1 MKSEKTTTEKSGLL
15 GFWDLAFMGLGSV
28 VGAGIVTYVGIA
40 ISWTGRSA
48 WIAYAVAIVLGFLA
62 NLPLILMSSAARI
75 KGGNYSFLA
84 TTLGE
89 VGGGWYGVQQILN
102 AFYFSTMALS
112 LGNYMHAISPA
123 IPVKGVAIFSLV
135 LFALI
140 NLFGTSFMAKVQN
153 VLTIILIF
161 GLLMFGLY
169 GMMNAQPGSFDFAAE
184 DFFTDGPDGFM
195 QAVMIL
201 MNSTTGYT
209 LITSFSGSCKKPKT
223 DLPLAMAI
231 VPLFLVVLYC
241 SVGFT
246 MCNVLPIEQTANQP
260 LTAVAQVIFSPVVFY
275 LFVFSGPVMAL
286 ATSLNS
292 SFGIFERP
300 MMQLTRDGW
309 LPEILGNV
317 NKYGIAWKYIII
329 FFFIG
334 ALPIVLDFDIGTI
347 VSNFTFV
354 SSIGYILVAIGIMR
368 YPKTMEG
375 AWENRAWR
383 TPMWLFLAACW
394 IALAIRVFMIWRS
407 FQTANMTM
415 LVASAACLLVMWL
428 WCFYRKKT
436 GKAHVEKSWELQ

>member
-102 AFYFSTMALS
+102 AFYFSTMTLS

-246 MCNVLPIEQTANQP
+246 MCNVLPI
-260 LTAVAQVIFSPVVFY
+260 
-275 LFVFSGPVMAL
+275 
-286 ATSLNS
+286 
-292 SFGIFERP
+292 
-300 MMQLTRDGW
+300 
-309 LPEILGNV
+309 
-317 NKYGIAWKYIII
+317 
-329 FFFIG
+329 
-334 ALPIVLDFDIGTI
+334 
-347 VSNFTFV
+347 
-354 SSIGYILVAIGIMR
+354 
-368 YPKTMEG
+368 
-375 AWENRAWR
+375 
-383 TPMWLFLAACW
+383 
-394 IALAIRVFMIWRS
+394 
-407 FQTANMTM
+407 
-415 LVASAACLLVMWL
+415 
-428 WCFYRKKT
+428 
-436 GKAHVEKSWELQ
+436 

>member
-1 MKSEKTTTEKSGLL
+1 MKKEDSKSGLL

-48 WIAYAVAIVLGFLA
+48 WIAYAAAILLGFLA

-75 KGGNYSFLA
+75 NGGNYSFLA
-84 TTLGE
+84 TTLGD

-112 LGNYMHAISPA
+112 LGNYMHAVSPA
-123 IPVKGVAIFSLV
+123 IPVKGVAIFSLAI
-135 LFALI
+135 FALI
-140 NLFGTSFMAKVQN
+140 NLFGTNFMAKVQN
-153 VLTIILIF
+153 VLSVVLIV
-161 GLLMFGLY
+161 GLLAFGLY
-169 GMMNAQPGSFDFAAE
+169 GMMNAQPGSFDFSAQ
-184 DFFTDGPDGFM
+184 DFFSGGPDGFM
-195 QAVMIL
+195 QAIMIL

-246 MCNVLPIEQTANQP
+246 MCNVLPVEQTANQP
-260 LTAVAQVIFSPVVFY
+260 LTAVAEVIFSPVVYY
-275 LFVFSGPVMAL
+275 LFVFTGPVMAL

-300 MMQLTRDGW
+300 MMQITRDGW
-309 LPEILGNV
+309 LPEWLGTL
-317 NKYGIAWKYIII
+317 NKHGIAWKYIVI

-334 ALPIVLDFDIGTI
+334 ALPIVIDFDIGTI

-354 SSIGYILVAIGIMR
+354 SSIGYIILNIGIMR
-368 YPKTMEG
+368 YPKTMDG

-394 IALAIRVFMIWRS
+394 ISLAIRIFMIWRS
-407 FQTANMTM
+407 LQSSNMTM
-415 LVASAACLLVMWL
+415 LVASAVCLIVMLL
-428 WCFYRKKT
+428 WCVYRKKA

>member
-1 MKSEKTTTEKSGLL
+1 M
-15 GFWDLAFMGLGSV
+15 
-28 VGAGIVTYVGIA
+28 
-40 ISWTGRSA
+40 
-48 WIAYAVAIVLGFLA
+48 
-62 NLPLILMSSAARI
+62 
-75 KGGNYSFLA
+75 
-84 TTLGE
+84 
-89 VGGGWYGVQQILN
+89 
-102 AFYFSTMALS
+102 
-112 LGNYMHAISPA
+112 
-123 IPVKGVAIFSLV
+123 
-135 LFALI
+135 
-140 NLFGTSFMAKVQN
+140 
-153 VLTIILIF
+153 
-161 GLLMFGLY
+161 
-169 GMMNAQPGSFDFAAE
+169 
-184 DFFTDGPDGFM
+184 
-195 QAVMIL
+195 
-201 MNSTTGYT
+201 
-209 LITSFSGSCKKPKT
+209 
-223 DLPLAMAI
+223 
-231 VPLFLVVLYC
+231 
-241 SVGFT
+241 
-246 MCNVLPIEQTANQP
+246 
-260 LTAVAQVIFSPVVFY
+260 VFY